1 MKIAKASIRKKGI
14 LSKLFSTLFMP
25 FNSITFSP
33 FAMCMVLFFGSNL
46 VSFSNDLGGKPF
58 NVILILT
65 DNHSPWTL
73 GCYGNTEI
81 LTPNIDRLAREGML
95 FERSFSS
102 NPVCS
107 PTRATLLTGLIPSQH
122 GVHNYLSAGGAQVG
136 PEAYNTIEEFRS
148 LPEILSESGYVCGL
162 SGKWHLGKNLYPQEG
177 FTYWV
182 TKPHGH
188 TDTFYDAEIIEDGKI
203 RNEPEYLTDFW
214 TDHGIRFIEQNKSQ
228 SFFLYLAYNGPY
240 GLGNSLNNPSK
251 NRHMEYYAKENLES
265 FPRNEIHP
273 WLRTN
278 REFVNNTDAMR
289 RYAAEISGIDDGV
302 GRIMDTL
309 KRLGLDSNTLVIFT
323 ADQGLCGGHHGMWG
337 MADHS
342 RPLHTFNET
351 LHTPLI
357 WRFPKWIAGGE
368 RSDIMVSNYDLFPT
382 LLNFMGV
389 ENTVPSIPVL
399 PGRDYSAALLGKKII
414 WENVVFYEYDNSR
427 MIRTDEWKYTERFPK
442 GASVD
447 ELYDLKND
455 PGEEKNLIH
464 VLEWDEIKN
473 RLQKELYTFFR
484 KYADPK
490 YDLWKK
496 GSSKANLLIL
506 NKNE

>member
-1 MKIAKASIRKKGI
+1 
-14 LSKLFSTLFMP
+14 
-25 FNSITFSP
+25 
-33 FAMCMVLFFGSNL
+33 
-46 VSFSNDLGGKPF
+46 
-58 NVILILT
+58 
-65 DNHSPWTL
+65 
-73 GCYGNTEI
+73 
-81 LTPNIDRLAREGML
+81 
-95 FERSFSS
+95 
-102 NPVCS
+102 
-107 PTRATLLTGLIPSQH
+107 
-122 GVHNYLSAGGAQVG
+122 
-136 PEAYNTIEEFRS
+136 
-148 LPEILSESGYVCGL
+148 
-162 SGKWHLGKNLYPQEG
+162 
-177 FTYWV
+177 
-182 TKPHGH
+182 
-188 TDTFYDAEIIEDGKI
+188 
-203 RNEPEYLTDFW
+203 
-214 TDHGIRFIEQNKSQ
+214 
-228 SFFLYLAYNGPY
+228 
-240 GLGNSLNNPSK
+240 
-251 NRHMEYYAKENLES
+251 MEYYAKEDLES

-323 ADQGLCGGHHGMWG
+323 ADQGLSGGHHGMWG

-368 RSDIMVSNYDLFPT
+368 RLDIMVSNYDLFPT

-399 PGRDYSAALLGKKII
+399 PGRDYSAALLGKKIN

-496 GSSKANLLIL
+496 GSSKAGLLIL